1 MAGVGMKNNSTKI
14 FLLLLLVVAGY
25 VGYKKFGYK
34 AMEYVPEGLKPGF
47 SHHENIVYDTDPK
60 NDRFIKGK
68 LNPKQMRML
77 DKVLDEEERNGGM
90 RLSGGQVREL
100 ACDEKLVMEAY
111 DRWRRCC
118 NLMRSEYRV
127 VYPSERAK

>member
-1 MAGVGMKNNSTKI
+1 MKNNSTKI

-25 VGYKKFGYK
+25 FGYKKFGSK
-34 AMEYVPEGLKPGF
+34 VTEYVPEALKPG
-47 SHHENIVYDTDPK
+47 SSQENVIYDTDPK

-68 LNPKQMRML
+68 LNAKQMKVL
-77 DKVLDEEERNGGM
+77 DKVLQEEERNGGM

-100 ACDEKLVMEAY
+100 SGDEKLVIEAY